1 MARFAVVCVVFAATL
16 VAAMPVLDKDA
27 CNGNDYG
34 TAGQFDYYV
43 FEQQWTATYCS
54 GQSYP
59 LCSSPTAY
67 MQTHLTIHG
76 IWPNY
81 NSEQSGHWWPQCCQP
96 QTPLNQTA
104 LNLLG
109 DELHMY
115 WPDCQ
120 SAPGYNTSSFWA
132 HEWGKHGTCSGLD
145 QYTYFSGGLSVEVAL
160 DTPSVIQQNV
170 GGTVGLSALYAAYA
184 ASSCDPSGG
193 DCEVAFSCDNNNNLA
208 GVATCFTP
216 DLQQIV
222 CPAETV
228 GQQTCSDPVNIPSFQ
243 QQAAFVPSPQAS
255 IIIKEETSTV
265 AHRRRTATA

>member
-1 MARFAVVCVVFAATL
+1 M
-16 VAAMPVLDKDA
+16 
-27 CNGNDYG
+27 
-34 TAGQFDYYV
+34 
-43 FEQQWTATYCS
+43 E
-54 GQSYP
+54 
-59 LCSSPTAY
+59 
-67 MQTHLTIHG
+67 THLTIHG

-109 DELHMY
+109 DEMHQY

-145 QYTYFSGGLSVEVAL
+145 QYTYFSAGLSVEVAL
-160 DTPSVIQQNV
+160 DTPTVIQQNV
-170 GGTVGLSALYAAYA
+170 GGTVGLSALYSAYA
-184 ASSCDPSGG
+184 ASSCSPSGG
-193 DCEVAFSCDNNNNLA
+193 DCEVAFSCDDNNNLA

-216 DLQQIV
+216 DLQQIT

-228 GQQTCSDPVNIPSFQ
+228 GQQSCSDPVNIPSFQ
-243 QQAAFVPSPQAS
+243 QQGTKASRRPLPVPLPVPVPAPTPLPSSTPA
-255 IIIKEETSTV
+255 ILIKEETGRLS
-265 AHRRRTATA
+265 HRRPTATA